1 LNFTD
6 CIQIGVQRVAHEKG
20 WYKSLAK
27 IPFGDSRYVRVS
39 IWIRKSR
46 VRVRDWIGVFPL
58 SPRKHIAF
66 LQFGNRREWVCGTAS
81 LSLVAWCCGDGRLQ
95 AARHPVRGRR
105 LVNCRASTG
114 RAMPVALKRRR
125 TFGISSLSLTSRW
138 ELNVP
143 TRNNLIGLIYTRRGG
158 GERARENAYFLA
170 ANFAQKIFDPFSASR
185 EIRSSSPPHVSD
197 YRAPRDE
204 YFHICAWERERERRD
219 YQPSHQ
225 PAGRAIDSDKAEAI
239 KKIAKEKAILV
250 IYLFCLRWQWL
261 ILRRAGL
268 TSHYARNWWKNAHL
282 LTALRQIKEKYRIIM
297 QQLICMSTRR
307 GGLNFGICFEF
318 PYCCFGWCFC
328 HCSLRSE
335 TSPSYFWHLSQMTT
349 DGMLDLSFLG

>member
-1 LNFTD
+1 MS
-6 CIQIGVQRVAHEKG
+6 V
-20 WYKSLAK
+20 
-27 IPFGDSRYVRVS
+27 
-39 IWIRKSR
+39 RKS
-46 VRVRDWIGVFPL
+46 V
-58 SPRKHIAF
+58 
-66 LQFGNRREWVCGTAS
+66 S
-81 LSLVAWCCGDGRLQ
+81 LLAWCYGGGRLQ

-143 TRNNLIGLIYTRRGG
+143 TRNNLIGLIYTRRRGG
-158 GERARENAYFLA
+158 KLARENAFFFGCE
-170 ANFAQKIFDPFSASR
+170 FAGGFAKKIFDPFSEPR

-204 YFHICAWERERERRD
+204 YFHICARERERRD

-250 IYLFCLRWQWL
+250 IYLFAC
-261 ILRRAGL
+261 
-268 TSHYARNWWKNAHL
+268 
-282 LTALRQIKEKYRIIM
+282 
-297 QQLICMSTRR
+297 
-307 GGLNFGICFEF
+307 
-318 PYCCFGWCFC
+318 
-328 HCSLRSE
+328 
-335 TSPSYFWHLSQMTT
+335 T
-349 DGMLDLSFLG
+349 DND